1 MAERSSACSARSH
14 RTAETVRRAELSVR
28 DAPCWAPPW
37 RTKLDSGPQG
47 SYSKVQFHRPA
58 GETGPVSGW
67 QTHSSREVYGNAW
80 IRVREDSVTRP
91 DGGAGVYGVV
101 EVRQPAVF
109 VVAVTDDD
117 RVLLVTL
124 DRYTTGTSSVEV
136 PAGGSD
142 GEELETAARRELL
155 EETGYAAREWTHLGA
170 QYALNGVADA
180 RAEVFLARG
189 LERAE
194 GEQQQEEGITQVRT
208 YAWAD
213 VKRMVRNGTIHDSE
227 TAGALLL
234 AAIALEWI

>member
-1 MAERSSACSARSH
+1 M
-14 RTAETVRRAELSVR
+14 
-28 DAPCWAPPW
+28 
-37 RTKLDSGPQG
+37 
-47 SYSKVQFHRPA
+47 
-58 GETGPVSGW
+58 SGW
-67 QTHSSREVYGNAW
+67 QTHGSREVYGNAW
-80 IRVREDSVTRP
+80 IRVREDEVTRP
-91 DGGAGVYGVV
+91 DGSAGVYGVV

-124 DRYTTGTSSVEV
+124 ERYTTGTRSVEV

-142 GEELETAARRELL
+142 GEELRAAAERELL

-189 LERAE
+189 LSAHD
-194 GEQQQEEGITQVRT
+194 GEQQREEGITEVQAVG
-208 YAWAD
+208 WSE
-213 VKRMVRNGTIHDSE
+213 VKRMVRDGTIHDSE

-234 AAIALEWI
+234 AAIALEWV